1 MESDLIY
8 GNVAAELLEIFK
20 YLERTIKEKIPV
32 DLEQKLIE
40 LRNESYV
47 FKIDKTK
54 SLNDQNILPET
65 RQILSMIYLKYCCSE
80 EESADILKKKKSK
93 DLEIENIK
101 REKYSVDNIFDSK
114 ENVETQEEPS
124 NMEMIVYNETT
135 SIYQKIIHKIKLFW
149 KKIVRK

>member
-8 GNVAAELLEIFK
+8 GNVATELLEIFK
-20 YLERTIKEKIPV
+20 YLEIAIKEKIPV

-80 EESADILKKKKSK
+80 EESADILNKKKSK

-101 REKYSVDNIFDSK
+101 REKYSVDNIFNSEK
-114 ENVETQEEPS
+114 NVEIQEEPT

-135 SIYQKIIHKIKLFW
+135 SIYQKIIHKIKSFW
-149 KKIVRK
+149 EKIVRK

>member
-8 GNVAAELLEIFK
+8 GNVATELLEIFK
-20 YLERTIKEKIPV
+20 YLEIAIKEKIPV

-47 FKIDKTK
+47 FEIDKTK
-54 SLNDQNILPET
+54 SLNDQKILPET

-80 EESADILKKKKSK
+80 EESADILNKKKSK

-101 REKYSVDNIFDSK
+101 REKYSVDNIFNSEK
-114 ENVETQEEPS
+114 NVEIKEEPT

-135 SIYQKIIHKIKLFW
+135 SIYQKIIHKIKSFW
-149 KKIVRK
+149 EKIVRK

>member
-47 FKIDKTK
+47 FEIDKTK
-54 SLNDQNILPET
+54 SLNDQKILPET

-80 EESADILKKKKSK
+80 EESADILNKKKSK

-135 SIYQKIIHKIKLFW
+135 SIYQKIIHKIKSFW

>member
-8 GNVAAELLEIFK
+8 GNVATELLEIFK
-20 YLERTIKEKIPV
+20 YLEIAIKEKIPV

-47 FKIDKTK
+47 FEIDKTK
-54 SLNDQNILPET
+54 SLNDQKILPET

-80 EESADILKKKKSK
+80 EESADILNKKKSK

-101 REKYSVDNIFDSK
+101 REKYSVDNIFNSEK
-114 ENVETQEEPS
+114 NVEIQEEPT

-135 SIYQKIIHKIKLFW
+135 SIYQKIIYKIKSFW
-149 KKIVRK
+149 EKIVRK

>member
-1 MESDLIY
+1 MESNLTY
-8 GNVAAELLEIFK
+8 SNVATELLEIFK
-20 YLERTIKEKIPV
+20 YLEKTIKEKIPV
-32 DLEQKLIE
+32 DLEKRLFE

-65 RQILSMIYLKYCCSE
+65 KQILSMIYLKYCCSE
-80 EESADILKKKKSK
+80 DESADILNKKKSK

-114 ENVETQEEPS
+114 ETVEKQEEPT
-124 NMEMIVYNETT
+124 NMEMIVYDETT
-135 SIYQKIIHKIKLFW
+135 SIYQKIIQKIKLFW

>member
-135 SIYQKIIHKIKLFW
+135 SIYQKIIHKIKSFW

>member
-1 MESDLIY
+1 MEIDLIY
-8 GNVAAELLEIFK
+8 GNVATELLEIFK
-20 YLERTIKEKIPV
+20 YLENTIKEKIPV
-32 DLEQKLIE
+32 DLEKKLIE
-40 LRNESYV
+40 LKNESYV
-47 FKIDKTK
+47 FELDKSK
-54 SLNDQNILPET
+54 SLNEQKILPET

-80 EESADILKKKKSK
+80 EETADILNKKKSK

-135 SIYQKIIHKIKLFW
+135 SIYQKIIHKIKSFW

>member
-8 GNVAAELLEIFK
+8 GNVATELLEIFK
-20 YLERTIKEKIPV
+20 YLEIAIKEKIPV

-47 FKIDKTK
+47 FEIDKTK
-54 SLNDQNILPET
+54 SLNDQKILPET

-80 EESADILKKKKSK
+80 EESADILNKKKSK

-101 REKYSVDNIFDSK
+101 REKYSVDNIFNSEK
-114 ENVETQEEPS
+114 NVEIKEEPT
-124 NMEMIVYNETT
+124 NMEIIVYNETT
-135 SIYQKIIHKIKLFW
+135 SIYQKIIHKIKSFW
-149 KKIVRK
+149 EKIVRK

>member
-124 NMEMIVYNETT
+124 NIEMIVYNETT
-135 SIYQKIIHKIKLFW
+135 SIYQKIIHKIKSFW

>member
-1 MESDLIY
+1 MEIDLIY
-8 GNVAAELLEIFK
+8 GNVATELLEIFK
-20 YLERTIKEKIPV
+20 YLEIAIKEKIPV

-47 FKIDKTK
+47 FEIDKTK
-54 SLNDQNILPET
+54 SLNDQKILPET

-80 EESADILKKKKSK
+80 EESADILNKKKSK

-101 REKYSVDNIFDSK
+101 REKYSVDNIFNSEK
-114 ENVETQEEPS
+114 NVEIQEEPT

-135 SIYQKIIHKIKLFW
+135 SIYQKIIYKIKSFW
-149 KKIVRK
+149 EKIVRK

>member
-8 GNVAAELLEIFK
+8 GNVATELLEIFK
-20 YLERTIKEKIPV
+20 YLEIAIKEKIPV

-47 FKIDKTK
+47 FEIDKTK
-54 SLNDQNILPET
+54 SLNDQKILPET

-80 EESADILKKKKSK
+80 EESADILNKKKSK

-101 REKYSVDNIFDSK
+101 REKYSVDNIFNSEK
-114 ENVETQEEPS
+114 NVEIQEEPT

-135 SIYQKIIHKIKLFW
+135 SIYQKIIHKIKSFW
-149 KKIVRK
+149 EKIVRK

>member
-101 REKYSVDNIFDSK
+101 REKYSVDNIFDSEK
-114 ENVETQEEPS
+114 NVETQEEPT

-135 SIYQKIIHKIKLFW
+135 SIYQKIIHKIKSFW

>member
-8 GNVAAELLEIFK
+8 GNVATELLEIFK
-20 YLERTIKEKIPV
+20 YLEIAIKEKIPV

-47 FKIDKTK
+47 FEIDKTK
-54 SLNDQNILPET
+54 SLNDQKILPET

-80 EESADILKKKKSK
+80 EESADILNKKKSK

-101 REKYSVDNIFDSK
+101 REKYSVDNIFNSEK
-114 ENVETQEEPS
+114 NVEIKEEPT

-135 SIYQKIIHKIKLFW
+135 SIYQKIIYKIKSFW
-149 KKIVRK
+149 EKIVRK